1 MTSFNWHGDTITAE
15 TPLTSTYRNTQN
27 VRRFLEE
34 SCGPDFK
41 FNREFMAWI
50 KDGKPI
56 TMGDVA
62 QEWLRRKQK
71 INVQQI

>member
-50 KDGKPI
+50 KDGKPK